1 MKNFFIWFE
10 NWEVEKKVYRLILK
24 GVSVVAVIMAAFD
37 YFFYSPILAYLELN
51 FALVSMLLLYGSTS
65 GKTEYTISSRAFL
78 VAMSLPIYWNLLY
91 SESYV
96 ESTILFVFL
105 PLLTIIL
112 RPLKEVFIFA
122 TIFGGSFLYINLSGM
137 SSVSYTYMEL
147 FKLISVQFL
156 VSFFVAIYVHINK
169 NFQEIITTQSQKLQ
183 ETNSKLEKL
192 YKEKE
197 IEASTDFLTSLKNR
211 TMLMQR
217 LEHLFARYKR
227 HKETF
232 SLIIF
237 DIDNFKD
244 VNDTYGHTKGDDILK
259 EVAKVAL
266 ENIREVD
273 MAARYGGEEFV
284 ILLPQTDSEHA
295 MLVAERTRKSMAEK
309 VKIEGKSVTASF
321 GVVEIEEDMRIQ
333 DIIHLGDLALYR
345 AKETGRNRVEE
356 AIRCVGDQ

>member
-1 MKNFFIWFE
+1 MWFE

-24 GVSVVAVIMAAFD
+24 GVSIVAIFMATFD
-37 YFFYSPILAYLELN
+37 YFLYSPILAYLELN
-51 FALVSMLLLYGSTS
+51 FAFVSMLLLYGSTS
-65 GKTEYTISSRAFL
+65 GKTEYATSSRAFL

-91 SESYV
+91 NESYV
-96 ESTILFVFL
+96 ESTILFIFL

-122 TIFGGSFLYINLSGM
+122 VIFGGSFLYINLSGM
-137 SSVSYTYMEL
+137 SSVTYTYMEL
-147 FKLISVQFL
+147 FKLITVQFL

-169 NFQEIITTQSQKLQ
+169 NFQDIITTQSQKLQ

-197 IEASTDFLTSLKNR
+197 LEASTDSLTSLKNR

-237 DIDNFKD
+237 DIDNFKQ
-244 VNDTYGHTKGDDILK
+244 VNDEYGHLQGDEVLI
-259 EVAKVAL
+259 EVAQVAL
-266 ENIREVD
+266 ENVREVD

-284 ILLPQTDSEHA
+284 ILLPKTDIEHA
-295 MLVAERTRKSMAEK
+295 MLVAERTRQSMEDK
-309 VKIEGKSVTASF
+309 VKIEDKSVTASF

-333 DIIHLGDLALYR
+333 DMIHLADIALYR
-345 AKETGRNRVEE
+345 AKGSGRNRVER
-356 AIRCVGDQ
+356 AIECLGD